1 MKKFIV
7 EDDFWSLFPEA
18 RIGVVVC
25 QGIDNS
31 IGDDDKFKELLSQAE
46 IKALTYLTEEQ
57 FSNNSVIQ
65 VWREAYKKFKTK
77 KGARSSIESL
87 LKRVNN
93 GNHIGNIN
101 PLVDIYNS
109 ISLSFALPCG
119 GEDIDKFAG
128 NIRLTKARGN
138 EEFITLGSDENSS
151 PYESELIYKDDKGA
165 ICRCLNWRESVRTM
179 LTESTKDAFM
189 CIELLDES
197 RYQGFEQALNHLED
211 LINKNLG
218 GTSEIIILSNQVR
231 ESVIDSRKHNIK

>member
-7 EDDFWSLFPEA
+7 EDDFWKLFPQA

-25 QGIDNS
+25 KGLDNS
-31 IGDDDKFKELLSQAE
+31 IRDDNKFKELLSQAE

-57 FSNNSVIQ
+57 FSNNSVIK
-65 VWREAYKKFKTK
+65 VWRDAYKKFRTK
-77 KGARSSIESL
+77 KGVRSSIEAL
-87 LKRVNN
+87 LKRVHN

-128 NIRLTKARGN
+128 NIRLTKAEGN
-138 EEFITLGSDENSS
+138 EEFITLGSDESSS
-151 PYESELIYKDDKGA
+151 PYESELIYKDDDGA
-165 ICRCLNWRESVRTM
+165 ICRCLNWRESVRTI

-189 CIELLDES
+189 CVELIDES
-197 RYQGFEQALNHLED
+197 RYQEFEEALNQLAY

-218 GTSEIIILSNQVR
+218 GTTEIQILSNVDK
-231 ESVIDSRKHNIK
+231 EILLTE

>member
-7 EDDFWSLFPEA
+7 EEDFWELFPQA

-25 QGIDNS
+25 RGLDNS
-31 IGDDDKFKELLSQAE
+31 IRDDDKFKELLSQAE
-46 IKALTYLTEEQ
+46 IKAMTYLTEEQ

-77 KGARSSIESL
+77 KGVRSSIEAL
-87 LKRVNN
+87 LKRVHN

-128 NIRLTKARGN
+128 NIRLTKAEGN
-138 EEFITLGSDENSS
+138 EEFITLGSDESSS
-151 PYESELIYKDDKGA
+151 PYESELIYKDDDGA

-179 LTESTKDAFM
+179 LTESTKDALM
-189 CIELLDES
+189 CVELIDES
-197 RYQGFEQALNHLED
+197 RYQEFEQALKQLAD
-211 LINKNLG
+211 LIKENLG
-218 GTSEIIILSNQVR
+218 GTTEIQILSNVDK
-231 ESVIDSRKHNIK
+231 EIFIN